1 MITELEVIAT
11 DTIQNEIK
19 EKKDLKNEQSI
30 NGPWDNSEEPDIM

>member
-30 NGPWDNSEEPDIM
+30 NGP